1 MIWPTNYWWLISTDN
16 LSNLALCGL
25 GLVPNSSGLGPS
37 ERGLDS
43 PKNFSSSSYNLSLQV
58 QNLATITSKRC
69 YSTNSTNRTTDLCEV
84 DNIDN
89 NQSIKFD
96 SLQQACE
103 EIKFKFLGV
112 SGVYKLTSKNNPSR
126 FYIGSSTPEGG
137 TTLRFVLIIYLE
149 EWRNIIN

>member
-1 MIWPTNYWWLISTDN
+1 MPQGYNQCLITNLGRVVIWPTNYWWQISTDN

-43 PKNFSSSSYNLSLQV
+43 PKNFSSSRGGTPWGTARVPGRGSSYNLSLQV

-69 YSTNSTNRTTDLCEV
+69 YSTNSTNGAIDLCGRKLV

-96 SLQQACE
+96 SLQLYSHQ
-103 EIKFKFLGV
+103 
-112 SGVYKLTSKNNPSR
+112 T
-126 FYIGSSTPEGG
+126 
-137 TTLRFVLIIYLE
+137 
-149 EWRNIIN
+149 NI